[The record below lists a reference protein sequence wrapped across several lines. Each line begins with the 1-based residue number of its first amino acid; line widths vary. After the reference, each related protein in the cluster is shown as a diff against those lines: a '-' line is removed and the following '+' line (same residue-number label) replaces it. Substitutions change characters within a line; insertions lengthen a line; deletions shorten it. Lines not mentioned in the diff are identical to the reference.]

1 MVKRITAV
9 KGTMES
15 RGDLQKHF
23 DKVLG
28 YKRSHAKLKSPIL
41 AKYNGKSG
49 GLPPLKTPVSG
60 KKHVSQTKSTEVLT
74 KSYI

>member
-15 RGDLQKHF
+15 RSDLQKHF
-23 DKVLG
+23 DQVLG
-28 YKRSHAKLKSPIL
+28 YKRSHAKMKSPIM

-49 GLPPLKTPVSG
+49 GLPPLKTPISG
-60 KKHVSQTKSTEVLT
+60 KKQASHAKSTEVLT